1 MTKSH
6 AEDWTEDTAGALER
20 ELKVVKTRIAYLR
33 DSDGSTMDIRDL
45 MGVHAAVENAIH
57 EIRMV
62 QAGLR

>member
-20 ELKVVKTRIAYLR
+20 ELKVIKTRIAYLR
-33 DSDGSTMDIRDL
+33 DSDGSTMDISDL
-45 MGVHAAVENAIH
+45 MGVHVAVENAIH

>member
-1 MTKSH
+1 MSKSY
-6 AEDWTEDTAGALER
+6 AEDWAEDTADALER

-33 DSDGSTMDIRDL
+33 ESDGSTMDLRDL
-45 MGVHAAVENAIH
+45 MGVHSAVENAIH

>member
-1 MTKSH
+1 MTKTH

-20 ELKVVKTRIAYLR
+20 ELRVVKTRIAYLR
-33 DSDGSTMDIRDL
+33 DNGGDLRDISDL
-45 MGVHAAVENAIH
+45 MGVHAAVERAIH